1 MTVRVVQGEEN
12 ASLIA
17 SAVDLLAYVMAANVL
32 GVICQDGAG
41 VFVMPMPMAGREVF
55 AYLATVN
62 WEMAQR
68 EAAEFEV

>member
-17 SAVDLLAYVMAANVL
+17 SAVDLLAYALGANVL
-32 GVICQDGAG
+32 GLICQDKHG